1 METACGDGVLT
12 PALHLYLDGSGSG
25 HHAAFAWGRTPSVIL
40 RMATVNISSKT
51 ADHADFKTMMREIG
65 VENLISQ
72 ASKKKAY
79 K

>member
-1 METACGDGVLT
+1 METAYGDNVLT
-12 PALHLYLDGSGSG
+12 PTLHLYLDGSGSG
-25 HHAAFAWGRTPSVIL
+25 HHAAFAWGRTPSIIL

-51 ADHADFKTMMREIG
+51 TDHADFKTMMREIG

-72 ASKKKAY
+72 ASKKKAH